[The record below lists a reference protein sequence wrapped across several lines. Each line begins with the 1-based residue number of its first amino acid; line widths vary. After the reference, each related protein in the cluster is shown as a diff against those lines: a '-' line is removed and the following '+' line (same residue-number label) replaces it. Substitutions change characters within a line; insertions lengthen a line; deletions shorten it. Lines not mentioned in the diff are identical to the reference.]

1 MSSILF
7 QAIDQTNEEA
17 VKSLRIKKEQE
28 EFIESVA
35 DCLKEAE
42 EVEEWQTVAI
52 YFDDRLVGFAM
63 YGSFGP
69 NRDTWIDRIII
80 DQAYQGK
87 GIGRAAMLAL
97 IDRVSKLYD
106 VQTIYLSIIETNHA
120 AHYLYKSIGFSYIN
134 EKDPNGELIFKYTKL
149 E

>member
-7 QAIDQTNEEA
+7 RAIDQTNEEA

-35 DCLKEAE
+35 ECLTEAE

-52 YFDDRLVGFAM
+52 YFDDRLVGFTM

-80 DQAYQGK
+80 DQY
-87 GIGRAAMLAL
+87 
-97 IDRVSKLYD
+97 
-106 VQTIYLSIIETNHA
+106 
-120 AHYLYKSIGFSYIN
+120 
-134 EKDPNGELIFKYTKL
+134 
-149 E
+149 